1 MQTNLRPHCRPPES
15 ELAFNTIHGRCVC
28 MLMSEGPS
36 SLARA
41 SPAVLSHTTVS
52 TQCRLVIVIF
62 IYVSHAHSLRSQI
75 KYYVSLCSTW
85 IPLPPQHLEHLA
97 FPIAAVTNYHKCSD
111 LIEQTFILLHFR
123 RSEIKMSFKMLK
135 WGYQQGWFLLEAPG
149 GICPLS
155 PETLGTWLHCSNVAS
170 ISPNLLHPP
179 WPSWLPLIMTLVIT
193 MGPPGP
199 SRLISSF
206 QDP

>member
-1 MQTNLRPHCRPPES
+1 M
-15 ELAFNTIHGRCVC
+15 
-28 MLMSEGPS
+28 
-36 SLARA
+36 
-41 SPAVLSHTTVS
+41 
-52 TQCRLVIVIF
+52 
-62 IYVSHAHSLRSQI
+62 
-75 KYYVSLCSTW
+75 SLCSTW

-155 PETLGTWLHCSNVAS
+155 PQTLGTWLHCSNLAS

-193 MGPPGP
+193 MGPPWTIQANLFI
-199 SRLISSF
+199 SRSLISGKSLLSYEETFTDSRDWDIFGGPLCNPPPVSF
-206 QDP
+206 LS